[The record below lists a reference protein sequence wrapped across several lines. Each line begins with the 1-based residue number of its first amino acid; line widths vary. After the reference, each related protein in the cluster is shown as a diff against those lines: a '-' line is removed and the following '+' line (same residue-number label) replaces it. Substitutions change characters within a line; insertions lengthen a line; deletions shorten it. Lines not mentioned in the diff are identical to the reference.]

1 MHFIFFFYFYLSN
14 SQVQIRLQLGQ
25 VRFKSQVR
33 LQLGQVRF
41 KSQVRLQ
48 LGQVIV
54 RLGQVRLCI
63 LFRSNQFIV
72 MSEQIIV
79 VSGQVT
85 VRSDQV
91 IKTAGPKSKALNSS
105 LCSENKVHNPYIPK
119 NKQYAKSLKSSR
131 GSGDGKKCK
140 KQPSSN

>member
-1 MHFIFFFYFYLSN
+1 MHFIFFYFYLSN
-14 SQVQIRLQLGQ
+14 SQVQNRIQLGQ

-33 LQLGQVRF
+33 LQLGQVRQ
-41 KSQVRLQ
+41 KLGEVGLDYSQVRL
-48 LGQVIV
+48 GYS
-54 RLGQVRLCI
+54 QVRLYI

-91 IKTAGPKSKALNSS
+91 IKTAGPKSKKLNSS
-105 LCSENKVHNPYIPK
+105 LCSSFQKIKSENKVHNPYIPRT
-119 NKQYAKSLKSSR
+119 NHTQNYFLNYSDIKQ
-131 GSGDGKKCK
+131 D
-140 KQPSSN
+140 